1 MPGLR
6 AFLIRRSVA
15 SAPWRRCVL
24 SELQSIQT
32 RVTAQRK
39 KLDSDNP
46 WAQVP
51 AVCADVVRYLM
62 QGPSRLGI

>member
-1 MPGLR
+1 MGVD
-6 AFLIRRSVA
+6 A
-15 SAPWRRCVL
+15 VL

-39 KLDSDNP
+39 KLDSGNP

-51 AVCADVVRYLM
+51 AVCADVVQYLI
-62 QGPSRLGI
+62 QERPVSAFK